1 MTGGAGFSRDA
12 MNRTKSNRANRTSN
26 RAKFKDGQATYLADS
41 KPLDF
46 KEVSEEELTKIKH
59 EIQERAKNKRTRSL
73 IIGLNVATLVIAT
86 GLLLIL

>member
-46 KEVSEEELTKIKH
+46 KEVSEDELKKIKH
-59 EIQERAKNKRTRSL
+59 QIQEKSKKEQTRSL
-73 IIGLNVATLVIAT
+73 IIGLIVATLVIAA
-86 GLLLIL
+86 GLLLIM